1 MKLKTICEM
10 FLYNKTLELYRVHG
24 TVYLRKLLMEIAKF
38 LKWILRRMSLIA
50 LYLHQQFLLSRILAA

>member
-1 MKLKTICEM
+1 M

-24 TVYLRKLLMEIAKF
+24 TVYLRKLLMEIVKF
-38 LKWILRRMSLIA
+38 LKWILRRMNLLA